1 MKPLEKVAKTVFALV
16 CGSAISLSLMSC
28 GAKDTLPEFVKDEM
42 KLVWSDEFDGLS
54 DEPNPEVWD
63 YKEGAHG
70 WGNNELQNYTKNREN
85 SYVTNGTLKIE
96 AKKNEKGKWTSA
108 RLFSQYKKSV
118 AYGYIEVR
126 AKVPVDKGC
135 WPAIWMLPESNAYGI
150 WPRSGEIDIMEASA
164 NVWGNKVYGTA
175 HCLAGH
181 GGNPIISVGKEM
193 KKIDKKWH
201 TYAVN
206 WTPEGITWYYD
217 GQVLTDYR
225 NPHNAE
231 DDWMAWPFDQPF
243 HFIFNVAMGGNL
255 GGDIDKKL
263 EKCVME
269 IDYVRVYE

>member
-1 MKPLEKVAKTVFALV
+1 
-16 CGSAISLSLMSC
+16 
-28 GAKDTLPEFVKDEM
+28 
-42 KLVWSDEFDGLS
+42 
-54 DEPNPEVWD
+54 
-63 YKEGAHG
+63 
-70 WGNNELQNYTKNREN
+70 
-85 SYVTNGTLKIE
+85 
-96 AKKNEKGKWTSA
+96 
-108 RLFSQYKKSV
+108 
-118 AYGYIEVR
+118 
-126 AKVPVDKGC
+126 
-135 WPAIWMLPESNAYGI
+135 MLPERNAYGI